1 MVEIPTSF
9 AKTVVYAMKESL
21 NLDLVLVLLSPL
33 LMSNQLH
40 QRMYPLWIM
49 LLMEVAVT
57 TTFPVTQEA
66 TMLPQERVALW
77 TIRFKNR
84 SVETVWSRGC
94 FLPDSFRT
102 WEETF
107 IHGRNGTIPLS
118 LETPIEQAR
127 VSTNWQDGWPLL
139 LNTQEENNTVDK
151 QALESTLQ
159 ASTKAKLCCRK
170 MKRA

>member
-9 AKTVVYAMKESL
+9 AKTVVFAMKESL
-21 NLDLVLVLLSPL
+21 NLDSVLVLLSPL
-33 LMSNQLH
+33 LMSNQLP

-57 TTFPVTQEA
+57 TTFPATQGA
-66 TMLPQERVALW
+66 TMLPLERVALW
-77 TIRFKNR
+77 TIRFKNLY
-84 SVETVWSRGC
+84 VETVWSKEC
-94 FLPDSFRT
+94 FLPDSYKT
-102 WEETF
+102 WGETF
-107 IHGRNGTIPLS
+107 ILGSNGTIPLS
-118 LETPIEQAR
+118 LETPIEPVR
-127 VSTNWQDGWPLL
+127 VSTNWQGGWLLL